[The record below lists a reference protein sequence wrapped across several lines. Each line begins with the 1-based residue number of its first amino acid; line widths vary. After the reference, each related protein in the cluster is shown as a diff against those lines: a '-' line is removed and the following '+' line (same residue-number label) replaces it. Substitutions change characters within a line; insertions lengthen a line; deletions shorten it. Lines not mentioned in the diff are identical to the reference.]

1 MRGESMG
8 IARRTFLQAGLLATA
23 SLTLHLRAF
32 AWEPPKALAQAIEE
46 SPLVYV
52 SPLLANGDES
62 RCHGEVWFV
71 ADHGELLVVTSPT
84 RWRAAAIGL
93 GLGTARMWVGDFG
106 LWKKSEGR
114 YRKAPGCVANAR
126 LESDQKV
133 HDRALALFGKKYASV
148 WDSWGPRFKDG
159 LASGERVM
167 IRYTPNAG

>member
-23 SLTLHLRAF
+23 SLTLPLRAF